1 MRITATIF
9 STSGALLLCLL
20 LAACRPARDTVL
32 VYCTPDAVPYAKLL
46 QQASDWP
53 ITLAPLAPPD
63 LLAALEGTK
72 AGDFVLSIG
81 GGLERELQ
89 SRKLVRLPPVDQPL
103 GVCVV
108 STKPLALADLAE
120 PGMRVG
126 SGKPDS
132 PLDRAGFQGLPQEL
146 RPSVVANVRYRSAR
160 ADELVRLVRLG
171 TLDAALVWDY
181 PVSATDLAVLP
192 LARETASAPVRLVA
206 LSCSR
211 LSTAEVKAILGWWG
225 ETTLT
230 AKPGGAQ

>member
-1 MRITATIF
+1 M
-9 STSGALLLCLL
+9 LLLLL

-46 QQASDWP
+46 QQASDRP
-53 ITLAPLAPPD
+53 MTVAPLAPPD
-63 LLAALEGTK
+63 LLAALDGTK
-72 AGDFVLSIG
+72 AGDFVLSLA

-89 SRKLVRLPPVDQPL
+89 TRKLVRLTPVDQPL

-108 STKPLALADLAE
+108 SVKPLVLADLAE
-120 PGMRVG
+120 PGIRVG

-146 RPSVVANVRYRSAR
+146 RQAVVANVRYRSAR

-181 PVSATDLAVLP
+181 PVPATDLAVLP
-192 LARETASAPVRLVA
+192 LARETASAPVRLIA

-211 LSTAEVKAILGWWG
+211 ISAAEAKTILGGWNK
-225 ETTLT
+225 TTLT